1 MSGLK
6 PTVLI
11 VVFTIKSVNGCR
23 LILQKQIPYDT
34 TYPNLPG
41 TRPISPDEWI
51 ICDDAFSQQMA
62 LRDKLIETKKD
73 KVLAISDSA
82 QEAAVELL
90 KMTLDF
96 CVSKLGY
103 KKNVNKIIRPDKVSV
118 EIELNEPMTVLGR
131 LVQNDFCILQKK
143 DNEHVLTAAALC
155 FPASWLLKEKF
166 LKPLID
172 IHIPVKAYDDNIA
185 KRVQRLFDGLQIN
198 RPVWRFNGLYYED
211 PNLFQPRSVNQPRRK
226 PAPNKVKYFRSERQ
240 TLIKLPESGAIIFG
254 IHTFVVR
261 A

>member
-1 MSGLK
+1 M
-6 PTVLI
+6 
-11 VVFTIKSVNGCR
+11 
-23 LILQKQIPYDT
+23 ILQKQIPYDT

-73 KVLAISDSA
+73 KVLAISDEA

-118 EIELNEPMTVLGR
+118 EIDLNEPMTFLGR

-155 FPASWLLKEKF
+155 FPASWSLEEKF

-172 IHIPVKAYDDNIA
+172 IHIPVKAYDGNIA

-198 RPVWRFNGLYYED
+198 RPVWRFNALYYED

-226 PAPNKVKYFRSERQ
+226 PGPDKVKYFRSERQ
-240 TLIKLPESGAIIFG
+240 TIIKLPESGAIIFG

-261 A
+261 S

>member
-1 MSGLK
+1 M
-6 PTVLI
+6 I
-11 VVFTIKSVNGCR
+11 F
-23 LILQKQIPYDT
+23 QKQIPYET
-34 TYPNLPG
+34 KYSNLPG
-41 TRPISPDEWI
+41 TRPVSPDEWI

-62 LRDKLIETKKD
+62 LRDQLIETKKD
-73 KVLAISDSA
+73 KVLAISDQA

-103 KKNVNKIIRPDKVSV
+103 KRNFNKIIRPDKVSV
-118 EIELNEPMTVLGR
+118 EIDLNEPMTVLGR
-131 LVQNDFCILQKK
+131 LVQNDFCILQKM
-143 DNEHVLTAAALC
+143 DDEHVLTAAALC
-155 FPASWLLKEKF
+155 FPASWSLEEKF

-172 IHIPVKAYDDNIA
+172 IHVPVKAYDDNIA

-198 RPVWRFNGLYYED
+198 RPVWRFNALYYED

-240 TLIKLPESGAIIFG
+240 TIIKLPQSGAIIFG

>member
-1 MSGLK
+1 M
-6 PTVLI
+6 I
-11 VVFTIKSVNGCR
+11 F
-23 LILQKQIPYDT
+23 QKQIPYDT

-62 LRDKLIETKKD
+62 LRDQLIETKKD
-73 KVLAISDSA
+73 KVLAISNEA
-82 QEAAVELL
+82 QDAAVELL

-96 CVSKLGY
+96 CITKLGY
-103 KKNVNKIIRPDKVSV
+103 KKKVNKIIRPDKVSI
-118 EIELNEPMTVLGR
+118 EIDLNEPMTFLGR

-155 FPASWLLKEKF
+155 FPASWSLEEKF

-172 IHIPVKAYDDNIA
+172 IHVPVKQYDDNIA

-198 RPVWRFNGLYYED
+198 RPVWRFNALYYED

-240 TLIKLPESGAIIFG
+240 TIIKLPESGAIIFG

-261 A
+261 AQKVG

>member
-1 MSGLK
+1 M
-6 PTVLI
+6 
-11 VVFTIKSVNGCR
+11 
-23 LILQKQIPYDT
+23 ILQKQIPYDT

-73 KVLAISDSA
+73 KVLAISDEA

-118 EIELNEPMTVLGR
+118 EIDLNEPMTFLGR

-155 FPASWLLKEKF
+155 FPASWSLEEKF
-166 LKPLID
+166 LKPLTD
-172 IHIPVKAYDDNIA
+172 IHLPVQEYDENIA

-198 RPVWRFNGLYYED
+198 RPVWRFNAFYYED
-211 PNLFQPRSVNQPRRK
+211 PNLFQPRSVNQPRKK
-226 PAPNKVKYFRSERQ
+226 PAPNQVNYFRSERQ
-240 TLIKLPESGAIIFG
+240 TLVKLPKTMAIVFG
-254 IHTFVVR
+254 IHTFVMKVENLEKG
-261 A
+261 

>member
-1 MSGLK
+1 M
-6 PTVLI
+6 
-11 VVFTIKSVNGCR
+11 
-23 LILQKQIPYDT
+23 ILQKKIPYDT
-34 TYPNLPG
+34 TCPNLPG
-41 TRPISPDEWI
+41 TRPVSPDEWI

-62 LRDKLIETKKD
+62 LRDQLIETKKD
-73 KVLAISDSA
+73 KVLAISEEA
-82 QEAAVELL
+82 KEAAVELL

-118 EIELNEPMTVLGR
+118 EIDLNEPMTVLGR
-131 LVQNDFCILQKK
+131 LVQNDFCILQKM
-143 DNEHVLTAAALC
+143 DDEHVLTAAALC
-155 FPASWLLKEKF
+155 FPASWSLEEKF

-172 IHIPVKAYDDNIA
+172 IHVPVKAYDDNIA

-198 RPVWRFNGLYYED
+198 RPVWRFNALYYED

-240 TLIKLPESGAIIFG
+240 TIIKLPQSGAIIFG

>member
-1 MSGLK
+1 M
-6 PTVLI
+6 I
-11 VVFTIKSVNGCR
+11 F
-23 LILQKQIPYDT
+23 QKQIPYDT
-34 TYPNLPG
+34 THPKLPG

-73 KVLAISDSA
+73 KVLAISDEA

-118 EIELNEPMTVLGR
+118 EIDLNEPMTFLGR

-155 FPASWLLKEKF
+155 FPASWSLEEKF

-172 IHIPVKAYDDNIA
+172 IHIPVKAYDGNIA

-198 RPVWRFNGLYYED
+198 RPVWRFNALYYED

-226 PAPNKVKYFRSERQ
+226 PAPDKVKYFRSERQ
-240 TLIKLPESGAIIFG
+240 TIIKLPESGAIIFG

-261 A
+261 S

>member
-1 MSGLK
+1 M
-6 PTVLI
+6 I
-11 VVFTIKSVNGCR
+11 F
-23 LILQKQIPYDT
+23 QKQIPYDT

-41 TRPISPDEWI
+41 TRPVSPDEWI

-73 KVLAISDSA
+73 KVLAISDGA

-103 KKNVNKIIRPDKVSV
+103 KKNVNKIVRPDKVSI
-118 EIELNEPMTVLGR
+118 EIDLNEPMTFLGR

-143 DNEHVLTAAALC
+143 NNEHVLTAGALC

-172 IHIPVKAYDDNIA
+172 IHGPVKEYDDNIA

-211 PNLFQPRSVNQPRRK
+211 PNLFQPRSANQPRRK
-226 PAPNKVKYFRSERQ
+226 PAPNEVKYFRSERQ
-240 TLIKLPESGAIIFG
+240 TIMKLPKTGAIIFG

>member
-1 MSGLK
+1 M
-6 PTVLI
+6 
-11 VVFTIKSVNGCR
+11 
-23 LILQKQIPYDT
+23 ILQKKIPYDT

-73 KVLAISDSA
+73 KVLAISDEA

-96 CVSKLGY
+96 CISKLGY
-103 KKNVNKIIRPDKVSV
+103 KKNVNKIIRPDKVSI
-118 EIELNEPMTVLGR
+118 EIDLNEPMAFLGR

-143 DNEHVLTAAALC
+143 NNEHVLTAAALC
-155 FPASWLLKEKF
+155 FPASWSLEEKF

-172 IHIPVKAYDDNIA
+172 IHVPVKAYDDNIA

-198 RPVWRFNGLYYED
+198 RPVWRFNALYYD
-211 PNLFQPRSVNQPRRK
+211 CLLYTSPSPRDYAASRMPSS
-226 PAPNKVKYFRSERQ
+226 A
-240 TLIKLPESGAIIFG
+240 
-254 IHTFVVR
+254 
-261 A
+261 

>member
-1 MSGLK
+1 M
-6 PTVLI
+6 
-11 VVFTIKSVNGCR
+11 
-23 LILQKQIPYDT
+23 ILQKKIPYDT
-34 TYPNLPG
+34 TCPNLPG
-41 TRPISPDEWI
+41 TRPVSPDEWI

-62 LRDKLIETKKD
+62 LRDQLIETKKD
-73 KVLAISDSA
+73 KVLAISDEA

-103 KKNVNKIIRPDKVSV
+103 KRNVNKIIRPDKVSV
-118 EIELNEPMTVLGR
+118 EIDLNEPMTVLGR

-143 DNEHVLTAAALC
+143 DDEHVLTAAALC
-155 FPASWLLKEKF
+155 FPASWSLEEKF

-172 IHIPVKAYDDNIA
+172 IHFPVKAYDDNIA

-198 RPVWRFNGLYYED
+198 RPVWRFNALYYED

-240 TLIKLPESGAIIFG
+240 TIIKLPESGAIIFG

>member
-1 MSGLK
+1 M
-6 PTVLI
+6 
-11 VVFTIKSVNGCR
+11 
-23 LILQKQIPYDT
+23 ILQKQIPYDT

-73 KVLAISDSA
+73 KVLAISDEA

-118 EIELNEPMTVLGR
+118 EIDLNEPMTFLGR

-155 FPASWLLKEKF
+155 FPASWSLEEKF

-172 IHIPVKAYDDNIA
+172 IHIPVKAYDGNIA

-198 RPVWRFNGLYYED
+198 RPVWRFNALYYED

-226 PAPNKVKYFRSERQ
+226 PAANKVKYFRSEKQ
-240 TLIKLPESGAIIFG
+240 TIIKLPKTRAIIFG

>member
-1 MSGLK
+1 M
-6 PTVLI
+6 
-11 VVFTIKSVNGCR
+11 
-23 LILQKQIPYDT
+23 ILQKKIPYDT

-73 KVLAISDSA
+73 KVLAISDEA

-103 KKNVNKIIRPDKVSV
+103 KKNVNEIIRPDKVSV
-118 EIELNEPMTVLGR
+118 EIDLNEPMTFLGR

-155 FPASWLLKEKF
+155 FPASWSLEEKF

-172 IHIPVKAYDDNIA
+172 IHIPVKAYDGNIA

-198 RPVWRFNGLYYED
+198 RPVWRFNALYYED
-211 PNLFQPRSVNQPRRK
+211 PNLFQPRSVKQPRRK

-240 TLIKLPESGAIIFG
+240 TIIKLPESGAIIFG

-261 A
+261 T